1 MLRGYENTTNLENVF
16 FFIFQKKR
24 KPTRILKIYKILLSI
39 QQMHFDLK
47 LRNVTVIYNF
57 QNLNSE

>member
-16 FFIFQKKR
+16 FFQKKR

-39 QQMHFDLK
+39 QQMHYKLK
-47 LRNVTVIYNF
+47 LRIVTVIYNF